1 MNITYSKRK
10 FKISDIILNTLVYVS
25 SILTCL
31 VLVSIVFYILSK
43 GIKGINW
50 TFLSSTYSSR
60 VNGPKGILPMII
72 NSIYIIAITTAIGF
86 PLGLGTA
93 IYTTQYAKS
102 ERFKKIISFSSDVL
116 SGIPSI
122 IFGFFGFQIFCV
134 KFGLGTSIIAG
145 CLTMAICVL
154 PTIIRTSEEAL
165 RKVPKEF
172 KEAAYALGAKNLRVL
187 FTVTIRTALPE
198 IFASMSLY
206 VGKILGES
214 AIFIYTVGMSYALPK
229 GFISHIFESGSTL
242 TIHLYQIAKQ
252 ANTSDSLDITFAVS
266 AVLLIL
272 VLVINLSTDLL
283 LRIMFKIKR

>member
-10 FKISDIILNTLVYVS
+10 FKISDIILNSIVYAS
-25 SILTCL
+25 AIITCL
-31 VLVSIVFYILSK
+31 LLISIVFYILSK
-43 GIKGINW
+43 GIRRVNW
-50 TFLSSTYSSR
+50 NFLSSTYSSK
-60 VNGPKGILPMII
+60 VNGPKGIFPMII
-72 NSIYIIAITTAIGF
+72 NTFYIILITVAISF

-102 ERFKKIISFSSDVL
+102 KYFKKIVSFSSDVL

-134 KFGLGTSIIAG
+134 KCGLGTSIISG

-187 FTVTIRTALPE
+187 FTVIIPTALPE
-198 IFASMSLY
+198 IFTSMSLY

-214 AIFIYTVGMSYALPK
+214 AIFIYTVGMSYALPR
-229 GFISHIFESGSTL
+229 GLISHIFESGSTL

-252 ANTSDSLDITFAVS
+252 ANTEDSLEITFAVS
-266 AVLLIL
+266 SVLLIL
-272 VLVINLSTDLL
+272 VLLINLSTDLF
-283 LRIMFKIKR
+283 LRFILKVKK

>member
-10 FKISDIILNTLVYVS
+10 FKISDILLNALVYVS
-25 SILTCL
+25 SVITCL
-31 VLVSIVFYILSK
+31 ILVSIVFYILSK

-50 TFLSSTYSSR
+50 NFLSSGYSSR
-60 VNGPKGILPMII
+60 AGGPKGILPMII
-72 NSIYIIAITTAIGF
+72 NSLYIIIITTVISF

-102 ERFKKIISFSSDVL
+102 ERFKRIISFSSDVL

-134 KFGLGTSIIAG
+134 KFGLGTSILAG

-214 AIFIYTVGMSYALPK
+214 AIFIYTVGMSYNFPSGL
-229 GFISHIFESGSTL
+229 ISHIFESGSTL

-252 ANTSDSLDITFAVS
+252 ANTPDSLEITFAVS

-272 VLVINLSTDLL
+272 VLLINLSTDLL
-283 LRIMFKIKR
+283 LKYMFKSKK

>member
-10 FKISDIILNTLVYVS
+10 FKISDIILNALVYAA

-50 TFLSSTYSSR
+50 KFLSSTYSSR
-60 VNGPKGILPMII
+60 LNGPKGILPMII
-72 NSIYIIAITTAIGF
+72 NSLYIIIITVAIGF

-93 IYTTQYAKS
+93 IYTTQCAKS

-134 KFGLGTSIIAG
+134 KFGLGTSILAG

-165 RKVPKEF
+165 RKVPKDF

-187 FTVTIRTALPE
+187 FTVTLRTALPE

-206 VGKILGES
+206 IGKILGES
-214 AIFIYTVGMSYALPK
+214 AIFIYTVGMSYTLPK
-229 GFISHIFESGSTL
+229 GLISHIFESGSTL

-252 ANTSDSLDITFAVS
+252 ANTEDSLEITFAVS
-266 AVLLIL
+266 SVLLLL
-272 VLVINLSTDLL
+272 VLFINLSTDLL
-283 LRIMFKIKR
+283 LRCIFKLKR